1 MKLERKYNRRFVVT
15 ELEHWYDM
23 SLLNPRFLSGFVFRG
38 QGCFDWHIQSSL
50 ERMIMRFH
58 HNNEIAHKIYPQGY
72 EQDMLREFQ
81 WKYPKYETSNILH
94 EDEIIEWLSVMQHY
108 GCPTRMVDFT
118 YSPFVALFMAIDSSN
133 EKNDSAIWF
142 LNELILR
149 NSYCDSIEKINDAK
163 FDDKESQKE
172 QIYRDANKIIV
183 ESIKGNRKDFDKN
196 IYLVQP
202 LKVNERILVQQGLF
216 AIPEKIDIPFEDNLF
231 SLVDNPPPDMVPFN
245 EIIEYSNSEK
255 MFRPNDY
262 FLIKMKV
269 PLKFRLEITKALG
282 LMNISAET
290 MYPGLEGL
298 AKSLNRQRYTG

>member
-1 MKLERKYNRRFVVT
+1 MGVEHKYNQRYVVT

-23 SLLNPRFLSGFVFRG
+23 SLLHPRFLSGFVFRG

-50 ERMIMRFH
+50 ERMVMRFH
-58 HNNEIAHKIYPQGY
+58 HNNGIAHKIYPQGY

-81 WKYPKYETSNILH
+81 WKYPKYEKSNILN

-149 NSYCDSIEKINDAK
+149 NSYCDGIEKISDAK
-163 FDDKESQKE
+163 FDGKESQKE
-172 QIYRDANKIIV
+172 QIYSDANNIV
-183 ESIKGNRKDFDKN
+183 LESIKDTRKDFDKN

-216 AIPEKIDIPFEDNLF
+216 AIPEKIDVPFEDNLF
-231 SLVDNPPPDMVPFN
+231 SLVDNPVPDEVPFS
-245 EIIEYSNSEK
+245 EIIEYSNSEN

-269 PLKFRLEITKALG
+269 PLKFRLDITKALG